1 MEFTNEIFFSK
12 KLTSNETVIITYC
25 GKLYS
30 EHSEHISIVYG
41 YGDNWDETSEAP
53 MKEIENGFEVTL
65 EIKNYNTFNFC
76 FKNNFNIWDNNSG
89 FNYISKITPKE
100 QIPETIETLDSTKQE
115 TTTEISQ
122 DEKENDT
129 EIESLFSTLLDSI
142 LEDIPQNNE
151 EINPDEL
158 NGFGLQSVDEIK
170 EENFVNPD
178 DIFKEFYNELASIPT
193 PETTNLITNE
203 QLNDLFNSIFTEEAS
218 IENSKE
224 LDVSSDSIL
233 ESSYEYE
240 NYDQQELDDLMDN
253 LINSIVLETASDV
266 ELSYPIDTIEEIKET
281 EVSANSILT
290 NEVVGLPAQKST
302 DWFENFIDN
311 SYKFLKK
318 VGIACKKFGTLLKLK
333 AQEYGIIKEK

>member
-1 MEFTNEIFFSK
+1 MEFTNEIFFNK

-89 FNYISKITPKE
+89 FNYISPIAPKE

-158 NGFGLQSVDEIK
+158 TGFGLQAVDEIK
-170 EENFVNPD
+170 EENFVNAD
-178 DIFKEFYNELASIPT
+178 DIFKEFYAELASIPT
-193 PETTNLITNE
+193 PETTNLITKE

-218 IENSKE
+218 TNNSKE
-224 LDVSSDSIL
+224 LEVSSDSIL

-253 LINSIVLETASDV
+253 IINSIVLETSSDI
-266 ELSYPIDTIEEIKET
+266 ELSYPIDTIEETKET
-281 EVSANSILT
+281 KTSEDSVLT